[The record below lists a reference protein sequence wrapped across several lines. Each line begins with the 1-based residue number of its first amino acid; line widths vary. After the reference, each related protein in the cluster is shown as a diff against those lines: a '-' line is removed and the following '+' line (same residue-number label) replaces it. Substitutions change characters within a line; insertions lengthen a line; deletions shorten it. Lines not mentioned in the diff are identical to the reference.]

1 MIDIDG
7 VIDKWMDEQV
17 LDGWVDRWFDGWMV
31 DGQMIDDRSINHQL
45 SKI

>member
-31 DGQMIDDRSINHQL
+31 DGQVIDDRSINHQL